1 MNKVQNSVYGML
13 LLIKRGKQCIYF
25 ASIFKVRYILECIAF
40 CKLYNASFYEIVR
53 YIFKIYKM

>member
-25 ASIFKVRYILECIAF
+25 ASIFKVRYILECIQ
-40 CKLYNASFYEIVR
+40 KNLKTLLSNQGRTQVP
-53 YIFKIYKM
+53 